1 MNHHNQFVPLE
12 DANNRNPEGNNCPWY
27 WLLITFFMLLIGFVV
42 AALMFIQTEDL
53 LFAFFNCFFRPC
65 THLLVL
71 VLSERTKP
79 YQSRSA
85 KISNYL
91 QVIQKDKYEL
101 YIHICCFI
109 I

>member
-53 LFAFFNCFFRPC
+53 LFAFLTVFFALALIFLYWCSQNARN
-65 THLLVL
+65 L
-71 VLSERTKP
+71 
-79 YQSRSA
+79 
-85 KISNYL
+85 ISQGL
-91 QVIQKDKYEL
+91 QKFQ
-101 YIHICCFI
+101 I
-109 I
+109 IYR